1 MLNGDL
7 KEMEIN
13 NFELNI
19 KKHSLIEKKD
29 NQEYKLNN
37 KIKEIEVNKLKLK
50 ERKNR
55 KLLELLKL
63 QTKLKENQV
72 IRLFNNRETQILN
85 HLRKLLEVRKDQF
98 KDIEINYRFTNTGFN
113 LHRIN
118 GQLFVINLRA
128 DLDTKF
134 KND

>member
-1 MLNGDL
+1 MN
-7 KEMEIN
+7 
-13 NFELNI
+13 
-19 KKHSLIEKKD
+19 
-29 NQEYKLNN
+29 
-37 KIKEIEVNKLKLK
+37 EIENIEIDGLKFEIQITIPGDWLNKYPSSVRQLV
-50 ERKNR
+50 RVYYVP
-55 KLLELLKL
+55 
-63 QTKLKENQV
+63 TDSKLKENQV
-72 IRLFNNRETQILN
+72 IRLFNNREAQILN

-113 LHRIN
+113 LHRIH